1 MFIHNLKYTVKTLF
15 KNKTL
20 IFWTF
25 AFPIILGL
33 LFNMAFADIEKDEAL
48 KVFDIAIVN
57 NESFQDNEI
66 YQETFK
72 ELSDDNNDDQ
82 LFHIKYVDKK
92 EADDLVNSGDIEGY
106 LELENDKPKLVFKT
120 SGMNQTIMKFVV
132 EEIESRQT
140 MVETLTKH
148 QIEQQLKQGQMFDI
162 QEITTAIAN
171 KINNENVTL
180 KDQSRT
186 HLSYMIIE
194 YYTLIAMACMYNG
207 ILGTVAMNKSL
218 PNMSSYGK
226 RVSVAPVKKSVVLLS
241 SMLGAYLVSL
251 VGSALLFSFLIFILK
266 VDFGSHVGLVLLL
279 ALLGNLAGITLG
291 VVISSCFKVSEDM
304 KTGITIAITM
314 AFSVLSGMMG
324 VTLKYVIDKNIPI
337 LNMFNPNNLIT
348 DGFYSLYYYDTLTRY
363 YHNVIYLIGFIVVC
377 IVISIIALRRDKY
390 DSI

>member
-1 MFIHNLKYTVKTLF
+1 MFVHNLKYTMKTLF

-25 AFPIILGL
+25 SFPIILGL

-57 NESFQDNEI
+57 NDSFQDKKI

-72 ELSDDNNDDQ
+72 ELSDNNDDQ
-82 LFHIKYVDKK
+82 LFHIKYVDKQ

-106 LELENDKPKLVFKT
+106 LELENDEPKLVFKT

-148 QIEQQLKQGQMFDI
+148 QIEQQLKQGQMFDV
-162 QEITTAIAN
+162 QEMTTNIVSR
-171 KINNENVTL
+171 INNENVTL

-207 ILGTVAMNKSL
+207 MLGTVAINKSL
-218 PNMSSYGK
+218 PNMSSNGK
-226 RVSVAPVKKSVVLLS
+226 RVSVAPAKKGVVLLS

-251 VGSALLFSFLIFILK
+251 VGLALLFSFLIFILK

-279 ALLGNLAGITLG
+279 ALLGNLAGISLG
-291 VVISSCFKVSEDM
+291 IVISSCFKVSKDM
-304 KTGITIAITM
+304 KTGITVAITM

-363 YHNVIYLIGFIVVC
+363 YHNVIYLVGFIVVC
-377 IVISIIALRRDKY
+377 IVVSIIALRRDKY

>member
-48 KVFDIAIVN
+48 KAFDIAIVN
-57 NESFQDNEI
+57 NENFKDNEI
-66 YQETFK
+66 YQATFK
-72 ELSDDNNDDQ
+72 DLSDNHNDNQ
-82 LFHIKYVDKK
+82 LFHIKYVDKE
-92 EADDLVNSGDIEGY
+92 EADDLVNSGDVEGY

-132 EEIESRQT
+132 EEIESQQT
-140 MVETLTKH
+140 MIETLTKH
-148 QIEQQLKQGQMFDI
+148 QIEQRLKQGQMFDI
-162 QEITTAIAN
+162 EEITTNIVN

-207 ILGTVAMNKSL
+207 ILGTVAINKSL

-291 VVISSCFKVSEDM
+291 VVISACFKVSEDM

-314 AFSVLSGMMG
+314 VFSVLSGMMG

-337 LNMFNPNNLIT
+337 LNMLNPNNLIT

-363 YHNVIYLIGFIVVC
+363 YRNVICLIGFIVIC